1 VTKPKY
7 RTELSDVWLRREVPT
22 ELSKRLCLPT
32 TDEGIDLVVRTRD
45 EKFWAIQAKFKSSPE
60 KPPTYTKL
68 TNFTNLAFVHCKH
81 MDLALVAH
89 TSKRPVRKRRLLG
102 NLTEIGLAEWLST
115 TAEDWALIHRH
126 LRGKPPRPEPRKPLP
141 HQAQAIAAASKH
153 YVKEKAH
160 RGKLI
165 MPCGTGKSL
174 TAFWIASALK
184 ARSVVVI
191 VPSLLLI
198 KKCIEDRTREF
209 VATDEKPCCVCSDDS
224 AGELDE
230 EKDEFVAEVYDLGVQ
245 PLRKLDDIAK
255 FLNATRRTVAWCLS
269 PIRAASWW
277 RKPPE
282 RLASPST

>member
-1 VTKPKY
+1 MQKLNYSSPDQLIGTCSSWEDFRLAVAALSKKRKGDVFERLVQLYLVTKPKY

-153 YVKEKAH
+153 
-160 RGKLI
+160 
-165 MPCGTGKSL
+165 
-174 TAFWIASALK
+174 
-184 ARSVVVI
+184 
-191 VPSLLLI
+191 
-198 KKCIEDRTREF
+198 
-209 VATDEKPCCVCSDDS
+209 
-224 AGELDE
+224 
-230 EKDEFVAEVYDLGVQ
+230 
-245 PLRKLDDIAK
+245 
-255 FLNATRRTVAWCLS
+255 
-269 PIRAASWW
+269 
-277 RKPPE
+277 
-282 RLASPST
+282 